1 MELGDADDAVFKTV
15 NSKQKG
21 GTIGKVTHGLLD
33 RTHYYEHALLC
44 ALAPFLHDASGLYE
58 SRPLQPPTKKL
69 KGVGAPFIDKLALIV
84 VENRK
89 QLVAR
94 SRGKR
99 AFFTPGGKRKPGES
113 DEDALVRECKE
124 ELTID
129 LQRETI
135 VPFGVF
141 EAQAHGKPAGTVVRM
156 TCYTARWA
164 GSICANEEIEELRW
178 ITSDCP
184 HEDLSDTGLLILND
198 LKAKDLID

>member
-141 EAQAHGKPAGTVVRM
+141 EAQAHGKPAGTVVHHQSVPVKPKA
-156 TCYTARWA
+156 TAMQRNIQPGKGA
-164 GSICANEEIEELRW
+164 IPSQFQAQVCRHA
-178 ITSDCP
+178 SQ
-184 HEDLSDTGLLILND
+184 
-198 LKAKDLID
+198 